1 MKPSPT
7 EIQRRRHRDLERCRD
22 QRASLTAQR
31 DALLAA
37 AEAVM
42 WGCKGCDWEKEHPS
56 EPCEWKG
63 HAQLRAAIL
72 AAKGGA
78 E

>member
-31 DALLAA
+31 DALLLA
-37 AEAVM
+37 AEAAERALTNH
-42 WGCKGCDWEKEHPS
+42 WDNNP
-56 EPCEWKG
+56 
-63 HAQLRAAIL
+63 AQRGLFTPELLKLRAAVQQ
-72 AAKGGA
+72 AKGGA